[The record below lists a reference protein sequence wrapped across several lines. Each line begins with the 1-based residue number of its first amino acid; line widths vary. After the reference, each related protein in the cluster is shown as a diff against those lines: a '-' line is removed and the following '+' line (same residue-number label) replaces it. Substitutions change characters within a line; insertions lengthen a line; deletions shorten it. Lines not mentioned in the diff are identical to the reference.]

1 VQMLNDLMEAIGLV
15 LGSFAAVAAL
25 VAIVWISFGRMHH
38 PEWSAP
44 AILVALVLAIAVR
57 LVRGELL
64 SMAAILLA
72 IAIPFLWMEG
82 RKRNRGSKAPTAR
95 GIRHRPLN

>member
-1 VQMLNDLMEAIGLV
+1 MQMLNDLMEAIGLV
-15 LGSFAAVAAL
+15 LGSFAAAAAL
-25 VAIVWISFGRMHH
+25 VAVVWIAFRRTHH
-38 PEWSAP
+38 AEWSAL
-44 AILVALVLAIAVR
+44 AILVALVLAVAMR

-82 RKRNRGSKAPTAR
+82 RKCNRGSKAPTAR
-95 GIRHRPLN
+95 GLRHRPLN